1 MFSVIVFLSICLQ
14 FQCIF
19 CYNEFLKIHKN
30 EMNQEIK
37 DYVIEQALVASE
49 NETDMNNVSRKI
61 INEMNQKYGQSW
73 NCLTGT
79 NTSFDG
85 INIESKEK
93 TFIWFSYK
101 DRNFIVFKSFSD
113 PLAEAQKSDAK
124 LVIIKD
130 GMSESMKNLTLVMVK
145 QAIIAF
151 SHTEYISEHMVKMLE
166 GKYGYSWFCII
177 GSTGN
182 DDKITKTFGKQ
193 AFLSLKIESLLITI
207 FQVKND
213 AKDCDKQ
220 VIIRYSKN
228 LNFSKTY
235 R

>member
-1 MFSVIVFLSICLQ
+1 M
-14 FQCIF
+14 
-19 CYNEFLKIHKN
+19 NP
-30 EMNQEIK
+30 EMK

-49 NETDMNNVSRKI
+49 NEIDMNNVSRKI
-61 INEMNQKYGQSW
+61 TNEMNQKYGKSW
-73 NCLTGT
+73 NCFTGI

-93 TFIWFSYK
+93 TFIWFTNK
-101 DRNFIVFKSFSD
+101 DRNFIVFKSLSD
-113 PLAEAQKSDAK
+113 PLAEAQKSDEK
-124 LVIIKD
+124 FVIIKD
-130 GMSESMKNLTLVMVK
+130 GMSEGMKNWTLVMVK
-145 QAIIAF
+145 RSIIAF
-151 SHTEYISEHMVKMLE
+151 THTEYISEHMVKMLE

-182 DDKITKTFGKQ
+182 DDNITTTIGKQ

-220 VIIRYSKN
+220 VIIRYSKKIEY
-228 LNFSKTY
+228 S
-235 R
+235 